1 MDMAVVQ
8 PLRAAE
14 GAMKPAARTSSPRLA
29 AVLTFAAYFA
39 PFVAAGLVYE
49 MLRGVFRPGGT
60 VHVGDLFAYDAR
72 LFSVMTAGGPRALS
86 ELIASNT
93 SPWLDVSCGVT
104 YYLFLLEVF
113 GTAAYLFFRAR
124 PKMLE
129 LSVGFFTV
137 NIVGWVIWLLYP
149 AAPPWYVDQY
159 GVGPVVLDAASSPAG
174 LARLDA
180 LLRVPVAA
188 TFYAKSANI
197 FGAMPSLHVA
207 YATLV
212 AFVVMPLGGWL
223 RGLALGFAVSMAFSA
238 VYLRHHYIID
248 VVAGIALAL
257 PVAVLVQ
264 AALRA
269 VHRARGA
276 RA

>member
-1 MDMAVVQ
+1 MDMAIVQ

-14 GAMKPAARTSSPRLA
+14 IATTPPAPTRSPRLA
-29 AVLTFAAYFA
+29 AVLTFAGYSA
-39 PFVAAGLVYE
+39 PFVATGLVYE
-49 MLRGVFRPGGT
+49 MLRGVFRPGGA

-72 LFSVMTAGGPRALS
+72 LFSLTTADGPRALS
-86 ELIASNT
+86 GIIASRT
-93 SPWLDVSCGVT
+93 TPWLDVLCGAT
-104 YYLFLLEVF
+104 YFLFLIEVV

-129 LSVGFFTV
+129 VSVGFFAV

-180 LLRVPVAA
+180 LLRAPVAA

-264 AALRA
+264 ALLGAI
-269 VHRARGA
+269 HRARGA
-276 RA
+276 EA

>member
-1 MDMAVVQ
+1 M
-8 PLRAAE
+8 LI
-14 GAMKPAARTSSPRLA
+14 
-29 AVLTFAAYFA
+29 FAGYSA
-39 PFVAAGLVYE
+39 PFVATGLVYE
-49 MLRGVFRPGGT
+49 MLRGVFRPNGA

-72 LFSVMTAGGPRALS
+72 LFSLTTAEGPRALS
-86 ELIASNT
+86 GIIASRT
-93 SPWLDVSCGVT
+93 APWLDVLCGAT
-104 YYLFLLEVF
+104 YFLFLIEVV

-129 LSVGFFTV
+129 VSVGFFAV

-159 GVGPVVLDAASSPAG
+159 GVGPAVLDAASSPAG

-180 LLRVPVAA
+180 LLQVPVAA

-223 RGLALGFAVSMAFSA
+223 RGLALAFAVSMAFSA

-264 AALRA
+264 ALLRA
-269 VHRARGA
+269 IHRARGA
-276 RA
+276 EA